1 MDLQQEIKKPEEKDP
16 NLIERREYRKRY
28 KAYMARIVDTARL
41 VMNIPLENKVS
52 WGSTLEVNAIKFS
65 NSPAVLFEDITLTY
79 KEFNELVNQYA
90 NYFISKGLER
100 GDVVVIFM
108 KNRLK
113 LLAIFTAVAKVGAIN
128 SMINTE
134 LRKKSLIYC
143 LNLTPGKFTIIGE
156 ECIELFNDVRSELDL
171 STIKELYFVPDQGV
185 MPTPSGFVNLPE
197 IVEDSPISNPSTVV
211 DVHTMDPIAY
221 VFTSGTTGLPKA
233 AIVPH
238 YKMTATGYLFGVWA
252 TQLTSDDIFYIC
264 LPFFHSTAL
273 QTSWSACFT
282 TGAAVAVGRKFSTS
296 RFWDEIRKYK
306 ATGFSYVGEICRYLM
321 NQPPNPDDL
330 NNSVRAVIGNGLRP
344 EIWMDFKKRFGIER
358 VAEFYGLSEGNGAF
372 VNTLNFD
379 CTTGTTTGMYAIV
392 KYDIEND
399 TPVYNDKGY
408 MIKVKHGEV
417 GLVIFKNV
425 SPQKFRGYTD
435 KKATEKKLIQNVFEE
450 GDEWFNTG
458 DLMRDQ
464 GCKHAAFVDR
474 LGDTFRW
481 KGHNVSTTEVEEV
494 LNVNDQIEM
503 SCVYGVQIPE
513 TDGRAGMAVIVPIG
527 SVDDF
532 DLKTLAINLRQNL
545 ADYAI
550 PIFLRLGSEISVTA
564 TYKFKKSVLKVA
576 GFDIGNITDPIYVLL
591 PGELDYQP
599 LTKEIYDNTLAQKY
613 KF

>member
-1 MDLQQEIKKPEEKDP
+1 MDLQQEAKKSEEKDT
-16 NLIERREYRKRY
+16 NLIDRREYRKRF
-28 KAYMARIVDTARL
+28 KAYMARIVDTAKI
-41 VMNIPLENKVS
+41 VMDMPLENKVS
-52 WGSTLEVNAIKFS
+52 LGSTLEVNAIKFAD
-65 NSPAVLFEDITLTY
+65 SPAVLFEDITLTY
-79 KEFNELVNQYA
+79 KEFNELVNQYS

-100 GDVVVIFM
+100 GDVVTIFI

-113 LLAIFTAVAKVGAIN
+113 LLTIFTAVAKVGAIN

-134 LRKKSLIYC
+134 LRRKSLIYC
-143 LNLTPGKFTIIGE
+143 LNLTPGKFTVIGE
-156 ECIELFNDVRSELDL
+156 ECIDQFNDVKSELDL
-171 STIKELYFVPDQGV
+171 SAVKEFYFVPDLGKLS
-185 MPTPSGFVNLPE
+185 TPSGFVNLPE
-197 IVEDSPISNPSTVV
+197 VVNDLPIDNPSTVV
-211 DVHTMDPIAY
+211 NVKNNDPVAY

-238 YKMTATGYLFGVWA
+238 YKMTATGYLFGEWA

-273 QTSWSACFT
+273 QTSWSACFA
-282 TGAAVAVGRKFSTS
+282 TGAAIAVGRKFSTS

-321 NQPPNPDDL
+321 NQPPSPDDL

-344 EIWMDFKKRFGIER
+344 EIWKDFKKRFGIDR
-358 VAEFYGLSEGNGAF
+358 VAEFYGSSEGNGAF

-408 MIKVKHGEV
+408 MIKVKPGEV
-417 GLVIFKNV
+417 GLLIFKNV

-435 KKATEKKLIQNVFEE
+435 KKATQKKLIQNVFEE

-464 GCKHAAFVDR
+464 GCKHAQFVDR

-494 LNVNDQIEM
+494 LNVNEQVEM
-503 SCVYGVQIPE
+503 SCVYGVQIPG
-513 TDGRAGMAVIVPIG
+513 TDGRAGMAIIVPIG
-527 SVDDF
+527 SIDNF
-532 DLKTLAINLRQNL
+532 DLKTLAINLKQNL
-545 ADYAI
+545 ADFAV
-550 PIFLRLGSEISVTA
+550 PIFLRFSSEISVTA

-576 GFDIGNITDPIYVLL
+576 GFDIKNVTDPIYVVL
-591 PGELDYQP
+591 PNEVDYKP
-599 LTKEIYDNTLAQKY
+599 LTREIYDNILQQKY